1 MDGENLTLVAQD
13 FCGWSAL
20 GPISLFIE
28 NVLGF
33 YNIDATARLVEWHK
47 TGWGEQGIRNLR
59 FGDVQTDIVADGDTV
74 RVVSD
79 KEYVLKVN
87 GKKYRVKA
95 GTQTFT
101 LK

>member
-33 YNIDATARLVEWHK
+33 YNIDATARLVEW
-47 TGWGEQGIRNLR
+47 RNLR
-59 FGDVQTDIVADGDTV
+59 FGDVHTDIVADGDTV

-87 GKKYRVKA
+87 GKKYKVKA
-95 GTQTFT
+95 GTQAFT